1 MQRAL
6 AVLFVFLLSACNG
19 AHTRPPRSPLAQLSY
34 DADPPTLYVGDREAH
49 VSPYNKAYTTL
60 LSGEARTIAE
70 RGHRDRL
77 TGALLGLVTTASA
90 IAALVLVI
98 KYEGDAFDMDEPE
111 GKATVGLV
119 IGSGLVGSI
128 GALFAR
134 RGRGRLHEAVN
145 VYNAEVLARDFV
157 PRLEPQPAVAPGGE
171 SMPVPAPVV
180 PAPAQPA
187 PAPPAAVVPGP
198 VVPVPAPTPAGAVA
212 PPAPVVPPPAT
223 PPAPPAPR

>member
-6 AVLFVFLLSACNG
+6 AVLLVFLLSACN
-19 AHTRPPRSPLAQLSY
+19 HVNTRPPRSPLAQLTS
-34 DADPPTLYVGDREAH
+34 DTDHPVLYVGDRDAN

-60 LSGEARTIAE
+60 LSGEARKIIE
-70 RGHRDRL
+70 RSHRDRL

-98 KYEGDAFDMDEPE
+98 KYEGDAFDWDEPE

-119 IGSGLVGSI
+119 IGSGLVGSV

-134 RGRGRLHEAVN
+134 RGRGGLHQAVN

-157 PRLEPQPAVAPGGE
+157 PRSEPPVAPGAG
-171 SMPVPAPVV
+171 STLPPPAVPMV
-180 PAPAQPA
+180 PPAPA
-187 PAPPAAVVPGP
+187 PAPPAAVIT
-198 VVPVPAPTPAGAVA
+198 PAPA
-212 PPAPVVPPPAT
+212 PAPAAAPI
-223 PPAPPAPR
+223 PAPAPAAPAPIKPQ

>member
-1 MQRAL
+1 MQIAL
-6 AVLFVFLLSACNG
+6 AVLVVFLLSACNG
-19 AHTRPPRSPLAQLSY
+19 AHTRPPHSPLAQLSY
-34 DADPPTLYVGDREAH
+34 DADPPSLYVGDREAQ

-70 RGHRDRL
+70 RSHRDRL
-77 TGALLGLVTTASA
+77 AGALLGLVTTASA

-111 GKATVGLV
+111 GKATVGLA

-134 RGRGRLHEAVN
+134 RGRGGLHEAVN

-157 PRLEPQPAVAPGGE
+157 PRSELLAPGAE
-171 SMPVPAPVV
+171 APVVPMVPAAPPAAVPPAAVTPGPVV
-180 PAPAQPA
+180 PAPAPAAPAPAAPAPAAPAPAA
-187 PAPPAAVVPGP
+187 PAPP
-198 VVPVPAPTPAGAVA
+198 
-212 PPAPVVPPPAT
+212 
-223 PPAPPAPR
+223 R